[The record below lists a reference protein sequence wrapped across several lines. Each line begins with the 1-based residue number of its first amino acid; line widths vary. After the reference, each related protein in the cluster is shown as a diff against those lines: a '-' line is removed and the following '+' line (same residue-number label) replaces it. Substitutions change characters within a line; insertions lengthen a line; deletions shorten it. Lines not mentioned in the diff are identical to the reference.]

1 MLNYLK
7 PLSALSSLVFLLC
20 LSASVIAADSRTTI
34 VKRAVDEVLSV
45 FSDTSLSPDE
55 RRVALRKKINK
66 VVKENF
72 EFRTISKSVLA
83 TNWRKAT
90 GHEQDRFDDYF
101 TQTLENTYLTAIE
114 SYNGEEVKYV
124 GEKNRTDRAV
134 VDTIIVGK
142 NNDTPISYK
151 LKQTSGHWFVY
162 DVVIENV
169 SMVSNYRNMYAA
181 IVQSSGVDG
190 LLFKLQSGLKKT
202 TTVSPKT
209 PK

>member
-1 MLNYLK
+1 MLNNLN
-7 PLSALSSLVFLLC
+7 PLSSLTSLVFLLF
-20 LSASVIAADSRTTI
+20 LSASVLAADSPTTV
-34 VKRAVDEVLSV
+34 VKKAVDEVLSV

-90 GHEQDRFDDYF
+90 GHEQDRFVDYF

-124 GEKNRTDRAV
+124 GEKIKADRAV
-134 VDTIIVGK
+134 VDTLIVGE
-142 NNDTPISYK
+142 NNDILISYK

-181 IVQSSGVDG
+181 IIQSSGVNG
-190 LLFKLQSGLKKT
+190 LLFKLKSGLNKNDT
-202 TTVSPKT
+202 LPPSRTE
-209 PK
+209 

>member
-1 MLNYLK
+1 MPKYLK
-7 PLSALSSLVFLLC
+7 PLYALTRLVFLLC
-20 LSASVIAADSRTTI
+20 LSASVIAADSPTTI

-90 GHEQDRFDDYF
+90 GHEQDRFVDYF

-124 GEKNRTDRAV
+124 GEKIKTDRAV
-134 VDTIIVGK
+134 VDTIIVGNK
-142 NNDTPISYK
+142 NDIPISYK

-181 IVQSSGVDG
+181 IVQSSGVNG

-202 TTVSPKT
+202 NTVSPKAAE
-209 PK
+209 

>member
-7 PLSALSSLVFLLC
+7 PLSALTSLVFLLF
-20 LSASVIAADSRTTI
+20 LSASVLAADSPTTV
-34 VKRAVDEVLSV
+34 VKRAVDDVLSV

-72 EFRTISKSVLA
+72 EFRSISKSVLA

-90 GHEQDRFDDYF
+90 GYEQDRFVDYF
-101 TQTLENTYLTAIE
+101 TQTLENTYLAAIE

-124 GEKNRTDRAV
+124 GEKIRTDRAV
-134 VDTIIVGK
+134 VDTLIVGK
-142 NNDTPISYK
+142 NNDIPISYK
-151 LKQTSGHWFVY
+151 LKQTAGHWFVY
-162 DVVIENV
+162 DVIIENV

-181 IVQSSGVDG
+181 IIGSSSVGG
-190 LLFKLQSGLKKT
+190 LLFKLESDLNKT
-202 TTVSPKT
+202 NTASPKT
-209 PK
+209 AK